1 MSTTSPLTAVPAPT
15 PAAGRETGATNAG
28 ELPAAAQSLS
38 RGDLGTALLHA
49 MHPDDPA
56 HTQALNQL
64 ARAAMPLV
72 DGPSAGIFFGAPA
85 LTFVLHTAG
94 WAGPTMDHLDQVVAT
109 HTTARLSPAHQRID
123 TRQTAHF
130 GEYDLM
136 HGLAGI
142 GALLLTRSTDP
153 DTTRALLT
161 YLVRLTEPFGAPGA
175 ESHPGW
181 QVWHHHSDL
190 ERPWPHANAGLAHG
204 ITGPLAVLSLAVH
217 RGVRVPGDVAAI
229 GRILDWLDT
238 QRRPGDGWARWSG
251 DHQPGPLAP
260 SWCYG
265 TPGIARAQQL
275 AAIATGDQ
283 QRKNQTETL
292 LADCLT
298 RCLTDPAPT
307 SDLVGDGICHG
318 PAGALR
324 TVQRVAADA
333 DDPSMFSQ
341 HIEHWTTRVRA
352 AGEPRRAGLLEG
364 APGLRLVLDHPPHP
378 QTPAW
383 DACLG
388 LA

>member
-1 MSTTSPLTAVPAPT
+1 MSTTSPPASVSSAA
-15 PAAGRETGATNAG
+15 PADGSN
-28 ELPAAAQSLS
+28 LPAAAQSLS

-49 MHPDDPA
+49 MHPEDPA
-56 HTQALNQL
+56 HTQALTQL

-94 WAGPTMDHLDQVVAT
+94 WTGPTMDHLDQVLAT
-109 HTTARLSPAHQRID
+109 HTTARLKTAHQRID
-123 TRQTAHF
+123 TGQPAHF
-130 GEYDLM
+130 AEYDLM

-142 GALLLTRSTDP
+142 GTLLLARSTDP
-153 DTTRALLT
+153 DTTRVLLT
-161 YLVRLTEPFGAPGA
+161 YLVRLTEPLRATDGEPQ
-175 ESHPGW
+175 PGW

-204 ITGPLAVLSLAVH
+204 ITGPLAVLSLAVQ
-217 RGVRVPGDVAAI
+217 RGVRVPGDLAAI
-229 GRILDWLDT
+229 GRIFDWLDT
-238 QRRPGDGWARWSG
+238 QRRPGGGWARWSG

-275 AAIATGDQ
+275 AAIATGDL
-283 QRKNQTETL
+283 QRKRQVETL
-292 LADCLT
+292 LADGLT
-298 RCLTDPAPT
+298 GCVTDPAPT

-318 PAGALR
+318 PAGVLQ
-324 TVQRVAADA
+324 TVRRVAADA
-333 DDPSMFSQ
+333 DDPTAFSQ
-341 HIEHWTTRVRA
+341 HIEHWTTLVRA
-352 AGEPRRAGLLEG
+352 APRPRRAGLLEG
-364 APGLRLVLDHPPHP
+364 APGLRLVLEHPTHP
-378 QTPAW
+378 QAPAW